1 MDEDIK
7 YLKLA
12 YKEALKA
19 YELDEVPVGCVIVTS
34 VIPVTCPKVFVV
46 ICGTF
51 VADHLEV

>member
-19 YELDEVPVGCVIVTS
+19 YELDEGPVGCVIVMDGK
-34 VIPVTCPKVFVV
+34 VIERR
-46 ICGTF
+46 
-51 VADHLEV
+51 DSWY